1 MAEKKSPKLKL
12 TAEGSMGHINH
23 DSSVVF
29 NMFDTGMWLSH
40 CGSMLIF
47 DRKQVDK
54 LIAFLE
60 KNKDLIE
67 PVEQ

>member
-12 TAEGSMGHINH
+12 TAESSMGHINH
-23 DSSVVF
+23 DSNVVF
-29 NMFDTGMWLSH
+29 HFFDTGMWITH
-40 CGSMLIF
+40 CDSMLIF

-60 KNKDLIE
+60 KNKDAIK